1 MPTQTLEE
9 LDVSLPSAEYK
20 ITFSDETV
28 TLLSVHP
35 GESLEESLSE
45 MLTSAGS
52 SPADVSSVELN
63 RTFDL
68 EKEHPELL
76 E

>member
-1 MPTQTLEE
+1 MQTMEALEIP
-9 LDVSLPSAEYK
+9 LPSAEYK
-20 ITFSDETV
+20 VTFSDETV

-35 GESLEESLSE
+35 NESLEESLTE
-45 MLTSAGS
+45 MLQASGKA
-52 SPADVSSVELN
+52 AKAVSSIELL

-68 EKEHPELL
+68 EEEHSELF

>member
-20 ITFSDETV
+20 VTFSDETV

-45 MLTSAGS
+45 MLTAGGI
-52 SPADVSSVELN
+52 SPADVSSVELE

-68 EKEHPELL
+68 EEEHPELL
-76 E
+76 G